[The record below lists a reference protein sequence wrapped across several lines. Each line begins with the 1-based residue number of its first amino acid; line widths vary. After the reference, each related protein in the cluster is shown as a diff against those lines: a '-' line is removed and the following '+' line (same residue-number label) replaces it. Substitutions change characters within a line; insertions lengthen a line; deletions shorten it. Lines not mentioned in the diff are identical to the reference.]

1 MKAFVIAL
9 VDQSYEPLTRSIEK
23 TESPLELHWLPATTP
38 LTIKDDRKAFPK
50 FRWTWPML
58 ATQDGLCMETG
69 VFKFVYQAKEYS
81 KKIACSLSHMKA
93 WQKCVDLDEP
103 IVIFEADAVVKRKID
118 IRSIMYEYSYQCNA
132 PDQAFVIGLN
142 DPRGAT
148 RRAGTYHAKQVEYG
162 EGINPVSTVNESG
175 ENPVPQGLAGNSA
188 YYITP
193 TGAKNLLQGA
203 EEYGMWPNDAFMCKE
218 LFPFLRQAYPYYTT
232 ISGTESTTTR

>member
-103 IVIFEADAVVKRKID
+103 IIIFEADAVVKRKID
-118 IRSIMYEYSYQCNA
+118 IS

>member
-1 MKAFVIAL
+1 
-9 VDQSYEPLTRSIEK
+9 
-23 TESPLELHWLPATTP
+23 
-38 LTIKDDRKAFPK
+38 
-50 FRWTWPML
+50 
-58 ATQDGLCMETG
+58 
-69 VFKFVYQAKEYS
+69 
-81 KKIACSLSHMKA
+81 MKA

-148 RRAGTYHAKQVEYG
+148 RRASTYHAKQVEYG

>member
-9 VDQSYEPLTRSIEK
+9 VGQSYEPLTRTIEK
-23 TESPLELHWLPATTP
+23 TGSPLELHWLPATTSE
-38 LTIKDDRKAFPK
+38 TIKDDRKAFPK
-50 FRWTWPML
+50 FKWTWPML
-58 ATQDGLCMETG
+58 AEQDGLDMKTG
-69 VFKFVYQAKEYS
+69 VYKFVYQAKDQG
-81 KKIACSLSHMKA
+81 KKVACSLSHMKA

-118 IRSIMYEYSYQCNA
+118 IAYI
-132 PDQAFVIGLN
+132 DQHVIGLN

-175 ENPVPQGLAGNSA
+175 DNPVPQGLAGNSA

-193 TGAKNLLQGA
+193 VGAKKLLQGA

-232 ISGTESTTTR
+232 ISGAESTTTR

>member
-103 IVIFEADAVVKRKID
+103 IIIFEADAVVKRKID
-118 IRSIMYEYSYQCNA
+118 IA
-132 PDQAFVIGLN
+132 PDQAFVGMPSNCRVIGLN

-148 RRAGTYHAKQVEYG
+148 RRASTYHAKQVEYG
-162 EGINPVSTVNESG
+162 EGINPVSTVNELG

>member
-1 MKAFVIAL
+1 
-9 VDQSYEPLTRSIEK
+9 
-23 TESPLELHWLPATTP
+23 
-38 LTIKDDRKAFPK
+38 
-50 FRWTWPML
+50 ML

-103 IVIFEADAVVKRKID
+103 IIIFEADAVVKRKID
-118 IRSIMYEYSYQCNA
+118 IA

>member
-9 VDQSYEPLTRSIEK
+9 VGQSYEPLTRTIEK

-38 LTIKDDRKAFPK
+38 KTIKDDRKAFPK
-50 FRWTWPML
+50 FKWTWPML
-58 ATQDGLCMETG
+58 AEQDGLCMETG
-69 VFKFVYQAKEYS
+69 VFKFVYQAQEYS
-81 KKIACSLSHMKA
+81 KKIACSISHMRA

-103 IVIFEADAVVKRKID
+103 IIIFEADAVVKRKID
-118 IRSIMYEYSYQCNA
+118 IE
-132 PDQAFVIGLN
+132 PDQALVIGLN

-193 TGAKNLLQGA
+193 VGAKKLLQEA
-203 EEYGMWPNDAFMCKE
+203 EIYGMWPNDAFMCKE

-232 ISGTESTTTR
+232 ISGAESTTTR

>member
-103 IVIFEADAVVKRKID
+103 IIIFEADAVVKRKID

-148 RRAGTYHAKQVEYG
+148 RRASTYHAKQVEYG